1 MISTYSAMLDQH
13 WGLLLQLT
21 IVSLG
26 TAGSE
31 DSQARHVQDGPA
43 SVSDDAG
50 EEAHPSRNGIAE
62 NASSAAAI
70 TSSGRTVVSDL
81 TNVCVYVH

>member
-1 MISTYSAMLDQH
+1 
-13 WGLLLQLT
+13 LQLT

-31 DSQARHVQDGPA
+31 DSQAGHVQDGPA

-62 NASSAAAI
+62 NASSAAAV

-81 TNVCVYVH
+81 TNVCVCVRALTAPASPVSI